1 MRGMIHRRLFHYFF
15 GPIAMTD
22 ELDLRDLRY
31 FEAIA
36 EAGHVGRAARAQHRS
51 QPAMTGAI
59 RRLEAR
65 LGTPLFER
73 AGRGIR
79 LTAAGHALQARARSL
94 RIAATEAVREVADI
108 GSGRAGVV
116 RMGMVPTAA
125 RYLMPPLCAQFLA
138 SSSELV
144 FKTVIANNDV
154 LLAELKA
161 GEIDLAVNI
170 AASGDEAIASH
181 PIFRDECV
189 VVAPRAHPVFR
200 KRATLADLTKFG
212 WLLGARTL
220 ATREWLE
227 AAFRARHLRPP
238 QVRIE
243 ANHVLLLPALIEE
256 TGLLSFMSR
265 RHLSARGGLR
275 EVRLRETTM
284 RREFAVEY
292 RKSSYLSPAALRV
305 IEELKSRA
313 RRLFAG

>member
-1 MRGMIHRRLFHYFF
+1 M
-15 GPIAMTD
+15 AD

-36 EAGHVGRAARAQHRS
+36 EAGHVRRAPRAQHRS

-65 LGTPLFER
+65 LGTALFER

-79 LTAAGHALQARARSL
+79 LTAAGQALQARSRSL
-94 RIAATEAVREVADI
+94 RIASTEAVREVADI

-116 RMGMVPTAA
+116 RIGMVPTAA
-125 RYLMPPLCAQFLA
+125 RYLMPRLCAHFLA
-138 SSSELV
+138 DSPDLV
-144 FKTVIANNDV
+144 FKTLIANNDA
-154 LLAELKA
+154 LLTDLRA
-161 GEIDLAVNI
+161 GELDLTVNI
-170 AASGDEAIASH
+170 VASADKDIASH
-181 PIFRDECV
+181 AIFRDECV
-189 VVAPRAHPVFR
+189 VVAPRTHPVFR
-200 KRATLADLTKFG
+200 TRPTLAGLAKYG

-227 AAFRARHLRPP
+227 AAFRHRRLPPP

-243 ANHVLLLPALIEE
+243 TNHVLLLPALIEE

-265 RHLSARGGLR
+265 RHLTPRGGLR
-275 EVRLRETTM
+275 EVALRETTM
-284 RREFAVEY
+284 RREFALEY

-305 IEELKSRA
+305 IEELRSRG
-313 RRLFAG
+313 RLLFAG

>member
-1 MRGMIHRRLFHYFF
+1 M
-15 GPIAMTD
+15 AD

-59 RRLEAR
+59 RRLESS

-79 LTAAGHALQARARSL
+79 LTAAGEALHARARML
-94 RIAATEAVREVADI
+94 RISATEAVREVADI

-116 RMGMVPTAA
+116 RIGMVPTAA
-125 RYLMPPLCAQFLA
+125 RYLMPRLCARFLA
-138 SSSELV
+138 DSPDLS
-144 FKTVIANNDV
+144 FKTIIANNDV
-154 LLAELKA
+154 LHAELKS
-161 GEIDLAVNI
+161 GELDLTVNI
-170 AASGDEAIASH
+170 TASGDADTASH

-189 VVAPRAHPVFR
+189 VVAPATHEVFR
-200 KRATLADLTKFG
+200 KRATLRGLTEYG

-227 AAFRARHLRPP
+227 HAFRSRRLPP
-238 QVRIE
+238 PTVRIE
-243 ANHVLLLPALIEE
+243 TNHVLLLPALIEE

-265 RHLSARGGLR
+265 RHLEPGGRLR
-275 EVRLRETTM
+275 EVPLRETTM
-284 RREFAVEY
+284 RREFALEY
-292 RKSSYLSPAALRV
+292 RKSSYLSPAAVRV

-313 RRLFAG
+313 RRLFQG

>member
-1 MRGMIHRRLFHYFF
+1 M
-15 GPIAMTD
+15 AD

-59 RRLEAR
+59 RRLESS

-79 LTAAGHALQARARSL
+79 LTAAGEALHARARML
-94 RIAATEAVREVADI
+94 RISAAEAVREVADV

-116 RMGMVPTAA
+116 RIGMVPTAA
-125 RYLMPPLCAQFLA
+125 RYLLPRLCARFLA
-138 SSSELV
+138 DSPDLS
-144 FKTVIANNDV
+144 FKTIIANNDV
-154 LLAELKA
+154 LHAELKA
-161 GEIDLAVNI
+161 GELDLTVNI
-170 AASGDEAIASH
+170 TASGDADTASH
-181 PIFRDECV
+181 LIFRDECV
-189 VVAPRAHPVFR
+189 VVAPAAHAVFR
-200 KRATLADLTKFG
+200 QRATLRRLTEYG

-227 AAFRARHLRPP
+227 HAFRSRRLPP
-238 QVRIE
+238 PTVRIE
-243 ANHVLLLPALIEE
+243 TNHVLLLPALIEE

-265 RHLSARGGLR
+265 RHLQPRGRLR
-275 EVRLRETTM
+275 EVALRETTM
-284 RREFAVEY
+284 RREFALEY
-292 RKSSYLSPAALRV
+292 RKSSYLSPAAMRV

-313 RRLFAG
+313 RRLFQG

>member
-1 MRGMIHRRLFHYFF
+1 M
-15 GPIAMTD
+15 AD

-59 RRLEAR
+59 RRLESR

-79 LTAAGHALQARARSL
+79 LTAAGEALHARARSL

-108 GSGRAGVV
+108 GSGHAGVV
-116 RMGMVPTAA
+116 KIGMVPTAA
-125 RYLMPPLCAQFLA
+125 RFLMPPLCAHFMA
-138 SSSELV
+138 DSPDLV
-144 FKTVIANNDV
+144 FRTLIANNDA

-170 AASGDEAIASH
+170 VASADEDIATH
-181 PIFRDECV
+181 AIFRDECV
-189 VVAPRAHPVFR
+189 VVAQRTHPVFR
-200 KRATLADLTKFG
+200 KPARLADLAKYG
-212 WLLGARTL
+212 WLLGAPGL

-227 AAFRARHLRPP
+227 DVFRARRLPP
-238 QVRIE
+238 PRVRIE
-243 ANHVLLLPALIEE
+243 VNHILLLPALIEE

-265 RHLSARGGLR
+265 RHLTPRGGLR
-275 EVRLRETTM
+275 EVALRETTM
-284 RREFAVEY
+284 RREFALEY

>member
-1 MRGMIHRRLFHYFF
+1 M
-15 GPIAMTD
+15 AD

-36 EAGHVGRAARAQHRS
+36 EAGHVGRAARSQHRS
-51 QPAMTGAI
+51 QPALTGAI
-59 RRLEAR
+59 RRLESR

-79 LTAAGHALQARARSL
+79 LTAAGEALQARARSL
-94 RIAATEAVREVADI
+94 RIAATETVREVADI

-116 RMGMVPTAA
+116 RIGMVPTAA
-125 RYLMPPLCAQFLA
+125 RYLMPPLCAHFLA
-138 SSSELV
+138 DSPELV
-144 FKTVIANNDV
+144 FKTFIANNDA

-170 AASGDEAIASH
+170 TASADEDIASH

-200 KRATLADLTKFG
+200 KRATLAGLTKYG

-227 AAFRARHLRPP
+227 AAFREHRLPPP

-243 ANHVLLLPALIEE
+243 TNHVLLLPALIEE

-265 RHLSARGGLR
+265 RHLSSKGGLR
-275 EVRLRETTM
+275 EVTLRETTM
-284 RREFAVEY
+284 RREFALEY
-292 RKSSYLSPAALRV
+292 RRSSYLSPAALRV

>member
-1 MRGMIHRRLFHYFF
+1 MS
-15 GPIAMTD
+15 D

-36 EAGHVGRAARAQHRS
+36 AAGHVGRAARAQHRS

-59 RRLEAR
+59 RRLEER
-65 LGTPLFER
+65 LGTALFER

-79 LTAAGHALQARARSL
+79 LTAAGQALQARARSL
-94 RIAATEAVREVADI
+94 RIASAEAVREVGDI

-116 RMGMVPTAA
+116 RIGMVPTAA
-125 RYLMPPLCAQFLA
+125 RYLMPPLCAHFLED
-138 SSSELV
+138 SPDLV
-144 FKTVIANNDV
+144 FKTVIANNDA

-170 AASGDEAIASH
+170 VASTDEEIASH
-181 PIFRDECV
+181 AIFRDECV
-189 VVAPRAHPVFR
+189 VVAPRTHAVFR
-200 KRATLADLTKFG
+200 KRAALGDLTRYG

-227 AAFRARHLRPP
+227 AAFRDHGLPPP

-243 ANHVLLLPALIEE
+243 VNHVLLLPALIEE

-265 RHLSARGGLR
+265 RHLAPRGGLR
-275 EVRLRETTM
+275 EVELRETTM
-284 RREFAVEY
+284 RREFALEY
-292 RKSSYLSPAALRV
+292 RKTSYLSPAARRV
-305 IEELKSRA
+305 IDELKARA